1 MDMEIYYA
9 FIIISCVLMLSI
21 LFSLRTRRMLTL
33 GKRGPLEKSI
43 FPMVP
48 LKTKKFETVKVQDI
62 VNEVNVQTLVFIDS
76 QCSAC
81 KATLSKFKFLIP
93 VKKEEYI
100 FIAMDTIENRDNLS
114 YLEDEYIYFIEEE
127 ILYNQ
132 LKIDAFPMYLVLNTD
147 NFVVEK
153 KGIASLENLLDVT
166 DYEFQ

>member
-1 MDMEIYYA
+1 
-9 FIIISCVLMLSI
+9 MLNI
-21 LFSLRTRRMLTL
+21 E
-33 GKRGPLEKSI
+33 KRGPLEKSV

-48 LKTKKFETVKVQDI
+48 LKSKQFESVKVQDI
-62 VNEVNVQTLVFIDS
+62 MNKVNVQTLVFINS

-81 KATLSKFKFLIP
+81 KATLAKFQFLIP

-127 ILYNQ
+127 ILSDQ
-132 LKIDAFPMYLVLNTD
+132 LKIDIFPMFLVLNSN

-153 KGIASLENLLDVT
+153 KGIASLENLLGVN
-166 DYEFQ
+166 DYESE

>member
-21 LFSLRTRRMLTL
+21 LISLRTRRVLNIE
-33 GKRGPLEKSI
+33 KRGPLEKSV

-48 LKTKKFETVKVQDI
+48 LKSKQFESVKVQDI
-62 VNEVNVQTLVFIDS
+62 MNKVNVQTLVFINS

-81 KATLSKFKFLIP
+81 KATLAKFQFLIP

-127 ILYNQ
+127 ILSDQ
-132 LKIDAFPMYLVLNTD
+132 LKIDIFPMFLVLNSN

-153 KGIASLENLLDVT
+153 KGIASLENLLGVN
-166 DYEFQ
+166 DYESE